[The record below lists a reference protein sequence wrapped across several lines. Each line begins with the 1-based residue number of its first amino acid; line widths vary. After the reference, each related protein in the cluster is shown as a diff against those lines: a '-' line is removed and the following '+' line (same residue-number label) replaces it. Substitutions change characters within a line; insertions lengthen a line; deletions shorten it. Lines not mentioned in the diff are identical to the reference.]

1 MEFLTNTKIN
11 WPADMDPT
19 IKEKISRE
27 ERVHAAELARK
38 GRLVRMWRVMGRRE
52 NWGLWRAKDATEMH
66 AIISSLPVWP
76 WMDITVTALAQH
88 PVDPS
93 PEEPGRTSS

>member
-11 WPADMDPT
+11 WPSDMDPAV
-19 IKEKISRE
+19 KEKISRE
-27 ERVHAAELARK
+27 ERAHAAELAKK
-38 GRLVRMWRVMGRRE
+38 GHLVRMWRVIGRRE
-52 NWGLWRAKDATEMH
+52 NWGLWRARDATEMH

-76 WMDITVTALAQH
+76 WMDLTVIALAQH

-93 PEEPGRTSS
+93 PQEPDRASS